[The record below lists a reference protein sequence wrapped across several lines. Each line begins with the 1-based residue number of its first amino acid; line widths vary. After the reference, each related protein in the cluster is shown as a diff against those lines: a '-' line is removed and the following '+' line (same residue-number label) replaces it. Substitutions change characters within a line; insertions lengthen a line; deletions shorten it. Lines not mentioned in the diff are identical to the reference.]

1 LPFPVLVVFSGGSS
15 APAAAIT
22 EISWKALRCNFEAGG
37 AIAGMKADL
46 RRDAAGTRLLV
57 EDDDLEELAAV
68 AVLIS
73 RDGRGVIGQ
82 RLNRVGG
89 DPRAARD
96 RKTHLSEWLGRVQA
110 GEVVEVTSHRSPIAR
125 IAAVRQPDP
134 ASPRYQERC
143 HPSYSQTRGLDGAE
157 QCVVTARRSRLMSE
171 GG

>member
-1 LPFPVLVVFSGGSS
+1 VLVVSSGGSS

-134 ASPRYQERC
+134 ASSNP
-143 HPSYSQTRGLDGAE
+143 LAK
-157 QCVVTARRSRLMSE
+157 LMGDIVISGE
-171 GG
+171 WWAIC